1 MLGNLAAALATGGQ
15 TAMDASSG
23 ALEELDIGLEK
34 VTTAQT
40 VVGSRLNWI
49 DLMSDRRENNAERI
63 AEERADVG
71 GADIAV
77 TMTRL
82 QETLTILEA
91 SQASFVRLANLSLF
105 SMLR

>member
-1 MLGNLAAALATGGQ
+1 MTHGVFMTLFDQIKA
-15 TAMDASSG
+15 
-23 ALEELDIGLEK
+23 
-34 VTTAQT
+34 
-40 VVGSRLNWI
+40 
-49 DLMSDRRENNAERI
+49 I

>member
-1 MLGNLAAALATGGQ
+1 
-15 TAMDASSG
+15 
-23 ALEELDIGLEK
+23 LDIGLEK